1 MKPTAPHRVLLV
13 TALAMLAFAGNS
25 LLCRLALKLTTIEP
39 LMFTTIR
46 LLSGAVVLCAV
57 LLLTRRR
64 PAVAGAGSWW
74 SAAWLF
80 VYAAA
85 FSMAYVRLPT
95 GTGALLL
102 FASVQITMFSA
113 GIWSGERISLPKGA
127 GLTIAMGGLVWLLF
141 PGISAPPA
149 ASAAWMIASGV
160 AWGIYSLRGKT
171 GLDPVATT
179 AGNFLRSV
187 PFGLAAAAAVF
198 SGTPIDGEGVLY
210 AVISGA
216 LTSGIGYVIWYRAL
230 PGLPATSA
238 ATVQLSVPVL
248 AAVGGI
254 FLLSETLTVRF
265 LLASLAILTGIA
277 LVVVGKSH
285 RA

>member
-1 MKPTAPHRVLLV
+1 MKPTAPHRVLIV

-230 PGLPATSA
+230 RDLTATVA
-238 ATVQLSVPVL
+238 ATVQLSVPVI
-248 AAVGGI
+248 AAFGGAVFIGDDMSTRLLVGSAIVLGGI
-254 FLLSETLTVRF
+254 GL
-265 LLASLAILTGIA
+265 SLA
-277 LVVVGKSH
+277 KFEP
-285 RA
+285 RR

>member
-1 MKPTAPHRVLLV
+1 MKPTAPHRVLIV

-25 LLCRLALKLTTIEP
+25 LLCRLALKLTAIEP
-39 LMFTTIR
+39 LMFTAIR

-127 GLTIAMGGLVWLLF
+127 GLTIAMGGLVF
-141 PGISAPPA
+141 AV
-149 ASAAWMIASGV
+149 SGHQRT
-160 AWGIYSLRGKT
+160 ARGQRRLDDCLRGRL
-171 GLDPVATT
+171 GDLLPERQDRPGPG
-179 AGNFLRSV
+179 GNDRREFS
-187 PFGLAAAAAVF
+187 AV
-198 SGTPIDGEGVLY
+198 
-210 AVISGA
+210 GA
-216 LTSGIGYVIWYRAL
+216 LWAGCCSGGFFRHAD
-230 PGLPATSA
+230 
-238 ATVQLSVPVL
+238 
-248 AAVGGI
+248 
-254 FLLSETLTVRF
+254 R
-265 LLASLAILTGIA
+265 
-277 LVVVGKSH
+277 
-285 RA
+285 R